1 MSQGSSA
8 VIYKYGA
15 TVTSWKA
22 PNAGTQTPVTERL
35 FLSSKAYLDGSK
47 PIRGGIPIAFPFFG
61 PPSREEDKKMG
72 QHGYARSEEWELLRT
87 VMDNE
92 AGVSVKFGMSPFSKF
107 VICDRQLTIIP
118 NLLL

>member
-1 MSQGSSA
+1 M
-8 VIYKYGA
+8 IYKYGA

-22 PNAGTQTPVTERL
+22 PKAGTQDPVTERL
-35 FLSSKAYLDGSK
+35 FLSSKAFLDGSK

-72 QHGYARSEEWELLRT
+72 QHGYARGEEWELLKT

-92 AGVSVKFGMSPFSKF
+92 AGVSVKFGTSLLSDF
-107 VICDRQLTIIP
+107 VICDRRLMIIS
-118 NLLL
+118 N